1 MDIVSFFNCNIF
13 IEDIS
18 TRDSIVTNFID
29 RLSVNVKN
37 RWNNVGDDRLN
48 SYLSKIVRCSETY
61 SSKLYPFFLDKLHK

>member
-29 RLSVNVKN
+29 RLSLSVKN
-37 RWNNVGDDRLN
+37 RWNNVGQDRLA
-48 SYLSKIVRCSETY
+48 SYLTKIVRCS
-61 SSKLYPFFLDKLHK
+61 